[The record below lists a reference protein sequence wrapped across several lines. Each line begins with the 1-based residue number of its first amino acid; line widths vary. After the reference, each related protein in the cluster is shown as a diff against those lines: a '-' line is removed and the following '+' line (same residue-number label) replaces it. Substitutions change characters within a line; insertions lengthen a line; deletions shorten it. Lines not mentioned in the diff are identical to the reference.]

1 MDSKNLTCQNCGYKY
16 DPKQRRRVFV
26 FKDLEE
32 KKKEILC
39 EECFLKITDEK
50 GEQS

>member
-1 MDSKNLTCQNCGYKY
+1 MDNNGLTCQRCGYRY

-32 KKKEILC
+32 KQPETLC
-39 EECFLKITDEK
+39 DECFIKITDRK
-50 GEQS
+50 GEQD